1 MNQKHFKTTTELSLN
16 TAYLELAQNW
26 SLWDKPLEHA
36 LQRITE
42 VVCHSLNAARV
53 SIWLFDSSLTHMEL
67 ADLYAQKNQ
76 QHSQGQRLNQ
86 YDYPQY
92 FSSLMDNRVIDAVDA
107 HTDYRTREFSKS
119 YLIPQGIGSMLDATL
134 RKAGQIAGVLCIE
147 HTGGQRLWNDH
158 EKRFAISVADLVS
171 QRLIYESTRSNEA
184 QYREL
189 NAVYQ
194 ASFDSAN
201 YSIISTNSEG
211 IITTFNQTACN
222 MLGYSREEMIGQSTP
237 AVIHDSNEIKQRADE
252 LSQLLGENIKPGF
265 EVFIASARQGIAEE
279 REWTYI
285 RKDGSRFPVLL
296 SVTPIRD
303 GEGEISGFLGI
314 AIDITDRVLS
324 KRALR
329 EEEERYRLLFEGSG
343 DSIFLMKED
352 IFIDCNSATLEMFDC
367 TREQIVRQTP
377 YRYSPQYQPDGRLSK
392 DKALEKINAAF
403 TGQTQFF
410 EWRHLKYDGSA
421 FEAEVTLNIIELN
434 GEAHL
439 LANVR
444 DISKR
449 KQAEL
454 ALEISRQQ
462 LLLQNENL
470 ELINKL
476 STRLHGSLSYEKII
490 QETLNLLLQLSDTP
504 QVAIYLLDRPDAD
517 YLTLADSSGF
527 NNDTLQSGK
536 YLPLDNSLSGLAL
549 KVGQLLVS
557 SDFASDQRL
566 NPDVQKT
573 IVAAGIKSGVAIPLI
588 YHGKP
593 LGSLNLVYQKTR
605 DFNQLE
611 QETLET
617 IGKTMSLALS
627 NAQHMHEMEYMAHHD
642 SLTGLANRSWLHKAF
657 ESRIVNPV
665 LKSANL
671 FLLDLDR
678 FKEINDTLGHHIGDK
693 LLQQIGPRIKQSML
707 AYHTLICRL
716 GGDEFTV
723 LIEDELDHETATAL
737 AHQLLDK
744 LRRPFTIDGTILE
757 IDASIGIACYPQD
770 GTNSHALLRSADVAM
785 YDAKRRGGGV
795 SLYNAQYDIHT
806 PERLAL
812 MAELSNAIRE
822 NQLLLHYQPKVNLRS
837 GEVTSFEA
845 LVRWQHPQMGLLY
858 PDKFIPLAEMS
869 DAIHHLT
876 ENVLQQALARQQ
888 AWREDGHNYSVAVN
902 LSARNLIDERCV
914 NLLAQLLEKYKT
926 PAGKLELEITETA
939 LMHDP
944 DGAVALLNQIS
955 RLGVN
960 LSIDDFGTGYSSLSY
975 LRRLPIDALKI
986 DREFVSDMLR
996 NDQDAIIARSTIA
1009 LAHNL
1014 DLKVIAEGV
1023 EDEPTLQSLSQMGC
1037 DTAQGYYISKPLAW
1051 NEMARWLKQNEK
1063 FL

>member
-1 MNQKHFKTTTELSLN
+1 MNQDQTSASTELSLN

-26 SLWDKPLEHA
+26 SLWDKPQNHA

-42 VVCHSLNAARV
+42 VVSHSLNAARV
-53 SIWLFDSSLTHMEL
+53 SIWLFDSSLTQL
-67 ADLYAQKNQ
+67 QLVDLYAQKSQ
-76 QHSQGQRLNQ
+76 QHSQGQYLKQ
-86 YDYPQY
+86 HDYPQY
-92 FSSLMDNRVIDAVDA
+92 FASLINERVIAAVDA
-107 HTDYRTREFSKS
+107 HTDFRTREFSKP
-119 YLIPQGIGSMLDATL
+119 YLIPHGIGSMLDATL
-134 RKAGQIAGVLCIE
+134 RKAGQVAGILCIE
-147 HTGGQRLWNDH
+147 HIGGQRLWNDH

-171 QRLIYESTRSNEA
+171 QRLIYESTRYNET
-184 QYREL
+184 QFREL
-189 NAVYQ
+189 NAIYQ

-201 YSIISTNSEG
+201 YSIISADTRG
-211 IITTFNQTACN
+211 VITTFNQAACN
-222 MLGYSREEMIGQSTP
+222 MLGYSKEEMVGKRTP
-237 AVIHDSNEIKQRADE
+237 AIIHDSDEIEQRARE
-252 LSQLLGENIKPGF
+252 LSQLLGETIEPGF
-265 EVFIASARQGIAEE
+265 DVFVASARQGIVEK
-279 REWTYI
+279 REWSYI

-296 SVTPIRD
+296 SVTPMRD
-303 GEGEISGFLGI
+303 SDGEISGFLGI
-314 AIDITDRVLS
+314 AIDITDRKLTR
-324 KRALR
+324 RALR

-352 IFIDCNSATLEMFDC
+352 IFIDCNAATLEIFAC
-367 TREQIVRQTP
+367 TRDQIINQTP
-377 YRYSPQYQPDGRLSK
+377 YRYSPEFQPDGSLSQE
-392 DKALEKINAAF
+392 KAMEKINAAF
-403 TGQTQFF
+403 SGETQFF

-421 FEAEVTLNIIELN
+421 FEAEVTLNVIELN

-439 LANVR
+439 LATVR
-444 DISKR
+444 DISER

-454 ALEISRQQ
+454 ALEQSRQQ

-470 ELINKL
+470 ELINRL
-476 STRLHGSLSYEKII
+476 STRLHGSLSNEKII
-490 QETLNLLLQLSDTP
+490 QETLNLLLKLSDTP
-504 QVAIYLLDRPDAD
+504 QVAIHLLDSPDAD
-517 YLTLADSSGF
+517 YLTLADCNGF
-527 NNDTLQSGK
+527 NNDTLHSSNH
-536 YLPLDNSLSGLAL
+536 LPLNNSLSGLAL
-549 KVGQLLVS
+549 ETGHLLVS
-557 SDFASDQRL
+557 SDFANDQRL
-566 NPDVQKT
+566 NPEVQKAT
-573 IVAAGIKSGVAIPLI
+573 IAAGIKSGVAIPLI

-593 LGSLNLVYQKTR
+593 LGCLSLVYQKTR
-605 DFNQLE
+605 DFSQLE

-627 NAQHMHEMEYMAHHD
+627 NSQHMREMEYMAHHD
-642 SLTGLANRSWLHKAF
+642 SLTGLANRSWLHKTF
-657 ESRIVNPV
+657 DTQIVKQA

-693 LLQQIGPRIKQSML
+693 LLQQIGPRIEQSMQ
-707 AYHTLICRL
+707 AHHTLICRL

-723 LIEDELDHETATAL
+723 LIEDGLDHKEVTAL

-744 LRRPFTIDGTILE
+744 LRLPFTIDGTILE

-770 GTNSHALLRSADVAM
+770 GVNSHALLRSADVAM
-785 YDAKRRGGGV
+785 YDAKRRGGGI
-795 SLYNAQYDIHT
+795 SLYNPQYDIHT

-812 MAELSNAIRE
+812 MAELGNAIRE
-822 NQLLLHYQPKVNLRS
+822 NQLVLHYQPKINLRS

-845 LVRWQHPQMGLLY
+845 LVRWYHPEMGLLY

-869 DAIHHLT
+869 DTIHYLT
-876 ENVLQQALARQQ
+876 ENVLHQALAQQQ

-914 NLLAQLLEKYKT
+914 HQLTQLLHQYKT

-944 DGAVALLNQIS
+944 DGAVELLNQIS
-955 RLGVN
+955 RLGVT

-986 DREFVSDMLR
+986 DREFVSDMLH
-996 NDQDAIIARSTIA
+996 NDHDAIIVRSTIA

-1014 DLKVIAEGV
+1014 NLKVIAEGV
-1023 EDEPTLQSLSQMGC
+1023 EDEPTLQSLSHMGC
-1037 DTAQGYYISKPLAW
+1037 DTAQGYYISKPLDW
-1051 NEMARWLKQNEK
+1051 NNMAQWLKQNEN